1 MRATNSIPSTL
12 SKLGAQPLQYQAGPA
27 MWRYMVCYLLVALSL
42 TAILGGIGTVILPL
56 HVQQFE
62 FTQFFAGALD
72 RVNLQ
77 DLIALK
83 AQVTAGAV
91 SPSLEQQKLLA
102 VLGEFESAKAANVSL
117 AATLAIA
124 AAMILQPAVGIA
136 SDRTRSRWGR
146 RTPWML
152 MGAVL
157 ALTGTLLMY
166 FSASVAQLIGGYALT
181 SIAYAFVGGPLSAA
195 VVDRIPALKRGTM
208 SAVAGIGQLFGYVIG
223 MGVAGSLFG
232 KLGTSSYLIFGATV
246 VLVTLLFATLSRDS
260 SSKELRLEGGTLG
273 GHLLSFTV
281 ALRDADFRWV
291 FIARVVMLFGYS
303 VSGTFGI
310 YMLQSYIEPGMNA
323 IDAARTMPLLHIVGL
338 PATLTAMVLSGRWS
352 DRVRRRKPFVI
363 GASMLLSVSMAV
375 PFIWPALW
383 ALYAQHVLAGV
394 AVGTFLVVD
403 QALLIDVLPDK
414 DAAARDLGIGAF
426 ASNLG
431 QAIGPVVA
439 SGVLVATGGYRMIW
453 FVSMLLT
460 LIAAFAIFPVKK
472 VR

>member
-1 MRATNSIPSTL
+1 MR
-12 SKLGAQPLQYQAGPA
+12 
-27 MWRYMVCYLLVALSL
+27 RYMGCYMLVALSL

-62 FTQFFAGALD
+62 FAHFFAGVVD

-77 DLIALK
+77 ELIALK
-83 AQVTAGAV
+83 AQVAAGAV
-91 SPSLEQQKLLA
+91 SASVEQQRLLA
-102 VLGEFESAKAANVSL
+102 VLAEFESAKAASVSL

-152 MGAVL
+152 IGAVL
-157 ALTGTLLMY
+157 ALVGTLLMY
-166 FSASVAQLIGGYALT
+166 FAGSVGQLIGGYALT
-181 SIAYAFVGGPLSAA
+181 SVAYAFVGGPLSAT
-195 VVDRIPALKRGTM
+195 VVDRIPALKRGAM
-208 SAVAGIGQLFGYVIG
+208 SAVAGIGLLIGYVVG
-223 MGVAGSLFG
+223 MAVAGSLFG
-232 KLGTSSYLIFGATV
+232 RLGTSSYLVFGAAIG
-246 VLVTLLFATLSRDS
+246 LVTLLFVTMCRDS
-260 SSKELRLEGGTLG
+260 SSKGLCVASGSLG
-273 GHLLSFTV
+273 DHLLSFTF

-303 VSGTFGI
+303 VSGTFGV
-310 YMLQSYIEPGMNA
+310 YMLQSYIEPGMSA
-323 IDAARTMPLLHIVGL
+323 EDAAKTMPLLHIVGL
-338 PATLTAMVLSGRWS
+338 PATLLAMVFSGRWS
-352 DRVRRRKPFVI
+352 DKVRRRKPFVI

-375 PFIWPALW
+375 PFMFPTLW

-414 DAAARDLGIGAF
+414 DAAGRDLGIGAF

-431 QAIGPVVA
+431 QAIGPMVA
-439 SGVLVATGGYRMIW
+439 SLVLAATGGYRMIW
-453 FVSMLLT
+453 FAAMVLT
-460 LIAAFAIFPVKK
+460 LIAAFAIFPVRK